1 MEKNRKVEITKK
13 KSKQSKF
20 YRKKMLAFLSK
31 QQNKNKQIKGSSIGS
46 SDQSCQDGIAAAEA
60 SIPVIP
66 GTLGAPSVTSSI
78 FHSCPHTV
86 SIRSFLVF

>member
-20 YRKKMLAFLSK
+20 YRKKMLAFLFK
-31 QQNKNKQIKGSSIGS
+31 QQNKNKQIKDSSIES
-46 SDQSCQDGIAAAEA
+46 SDQSCQGGTAAEA

-66 GTLGAPSVTSSI
+66 GPLGAPSVTSSI

-86 SIRSFLVF
+86 SIHSFLVF